1 MSKLISVNIQNLE
14 NLGQSFSHNL
24 RFKSPSY
31 LIDESDKNINFSYV
45 EDLATFTKKSDFED
59 YQIELTAKIKADYLL
74 HNKQKMQ
81 EKTILFKEAVISFG
95 REQFKNCDVNKV
107 NDCLKK
113 FITDFEDKYK
123 VKVLSHSLHLDEGH
137 VNDKGEKEHNY
148 HCHFQIVNYDIETHR
163 TGMRK
168 VNYSNLQTEL
178 FKAFEPLGFER
189 GRDYR
194 QEQKKEAQT
203 AAKEGRNA
211 IKIDK
216 PLHLPHYKY
225 KSLKTAKN
233 DIEKKKLEDDIK
245 NLKLEFDKLQ
255 QNIIDTNTKQQEQ
268 DKKYQN
274 LVKDRKKEF
283 DKYDNLLDETIQDLK
298 SVEKTKEKL
307 TVDLAEKQQ
316 EYDKLIK
323 KMDIVNKKMTHQQ
336 KAIYSSLKRKDTD
349 LEIS

>member
-24 RFKSPSY
+24 RFKAPSY
-31 LIDESDKNINFSYV
+31 LIDKSDKNINFCYV
-45 EDLATFTKKSDFED
+45 EDLATFTKKTDFED

-95 REQFKNCDVNKV
+95 REQFKNCDVNEI
-107 NDCLKK
+107 NNTLKK

-137 VNDKGEKEHNY
+137 IDDNGKKEHNY
-148 HCHFQIVNYDIETHR
+148 HCHFQIINYDFKTHK
-163 TGMRK
+163 TGLRN
-168 VNYSNLQTEL
+168 VNYSKLQTEL

-233 DIEKKKLEDDIK
+233 DVEKKKLEDDIK

-255 QNIIDTNTKQQEQ
+255 QNIIDTNNKQQEQ

-283 DKYDNLLDETIQDLK
+283 DKYDNLLDETIKDLK
-298 SVEKTKEKL
+298 SVEETKEKL
-307 TVDLAEKQQ
+307 TANLTEKQQ